1 MCLWLTSFHVPV
13 ACTQRHLHP
22 LCTRSPTYTYP
33 RPKVASYRKPK
44 PAPSSSAIHLVN
56 LVNLVD
62 LVSLVH
68 QCTRLLSAIS
78 RNCRSLL
85 LQRPHLGRIL
95 LGSTPGLRVRG

>member
-56 LVNLVD
+56 LVIIHIMSMGWFLTIGNLKLCFLKIV
-62 LVSLVH
+62 LSSCLIY
-68 QCTRLLSAIS
+68 TYSPLLSMFV
-78 RNCRSLL
+78 
-85 LQRPHLGRIL
+85 H
-95 LGSTPGLRVRG
+95 